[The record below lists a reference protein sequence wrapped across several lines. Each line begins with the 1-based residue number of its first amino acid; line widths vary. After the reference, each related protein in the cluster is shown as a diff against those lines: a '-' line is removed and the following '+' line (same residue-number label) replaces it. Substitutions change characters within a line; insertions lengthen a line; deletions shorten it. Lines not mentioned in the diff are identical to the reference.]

1 MSQAVIAI
9 GANLGDRMDTIE
21 KAVRAVSL
29 LPGTK
34 VEKYSNIYET
44 DPVGYA
50 DQPKFFKLC
59 NRD

>member
-44 DPVGYA
+44 DPVGYCLLYTS
-50 DQPKFFKLC
+50 PSP
-59 NRD
+59 RDCS

>member
-34 VEKYSNIYET
+34 VEKYCLLYTS
-44 DPVGYA
+44 PS
-50 DQPKFFKLC
+50 P
-59 NRD
+59 RD